1 LGKAVREKYKSFLPD
16 NYNFVNV
23 EVISSNW
30 KRTLVSASSQLQ
42 GLFDLGTGSNIE
54 VDDPAYY
61 NPPIKDFDIP
71 FPDDQKGNAL
81 PFRPTFVPI
90 QSADNN
96 KNYLFNAHSDCP

>member
-1 LGKAVREKYKSFLPD
+1 M
-16 NYNFVNV
+16 
-23 EVISSNW
+23 
-30 KRTLVSASSQLQ
+30 
-42 GLFDLGTGSNIE
+42 GTGSNIE